1 MSSVAPS
8 EWYLV
13 PFLLSSIECFLY
25 FESVTCLVAVEKITL
40 QMQLK
45 EGWLSVAQFL
55 DPVHPSEESKAAG
68 TGGSSE

>member
-1 MSSVAPS
+1 MVPRALSVKSALNVF
-8 EWYLV
+8 YT
-13 PFLLSSIECFLY
+13 LSQHLSC
-25 FESVTCLVAVEKITL
+25 CCEKITL

-68 TGGSSE
+68 AGGSSE